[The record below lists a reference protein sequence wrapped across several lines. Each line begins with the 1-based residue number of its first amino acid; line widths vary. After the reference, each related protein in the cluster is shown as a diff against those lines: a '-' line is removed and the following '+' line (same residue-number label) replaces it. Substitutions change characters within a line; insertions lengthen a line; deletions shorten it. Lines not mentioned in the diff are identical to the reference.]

1 MRLDQ
6 EIRKNPISGH
16 SKHNKT
22 ERCFDISL
30 SAFVTGINAKG
41 DEFEERTELSSIS
54 SQEAVF
60 VLKNRV
66 MIGSSLTLSLNVPK
80 TLILENQLNLI
91 VSGEVVFASSDS
103 THKGKQLIS
112 LQLDKLYKI
121 QPIYTSR

>member
-6 EIRKNPISGH
+6 EIRKTPVSGYNRH
-16 SKHNKT
+16 KKT
-22 ERCFDISL
+22 ERCFDLSL
-30 SAFVTGINAKG
+30 PALITGIDAQGK
-41 DEFEERTELSSIS
+41 EFEERTELSSIS

-66 MIGSSLTLSLNVPK
+66 MIGTPLTLSLNVPK

-91 VSGEVVFASSDS
+91 VSGEVIFASSD
-103 THKGKQLIS
+103 TGQKGKQLIS
-112 LQLDKLYKI
+112 VQLDKLYKI

>member
-16 SKHNKT
+16 NKHNKT
-22 ERCFDISL
+22 ERCFDITLPVSI
-30 SAFVTGINAKG
+30 TGINAQG
-41 DEFEERTELSSIS
+41 TEFEERTELSSIS

-66 MIGSSLTLSLNVPK
+66 MIGSPLTLSLNVPK

-103 THKGKQLIS
+103 TQKGKQLIS